1 MNKKINKLQ
10 PIRQVVEKYDLN
22 TKKSLGQNFIFD
34 LNLTSKIARL
44 AGDLTNFEILE
55 IGPGPGGLTRGLLSE
70 GAQRVVVIEKDKRCI
85 AALKEIQTYYPDR
98 LTIIEGD
105 ASEVRQEK
113 HFSKP
118 VKVVANLP
126 YNIGTKLLIDWLTTK
141 NWPPFW
147 HSLTLMF
154 QNEVAE
160 RIAAKPGQRSYGR
173 LSVLSN
179 WRCKTSI
186 KMKLNPEVF
195 YPPPKVT
202 SAVVQIE
209 ALQSP
214 SYNTSLS
221 NLEKVVAAAFNQR
234 RKMLRSS
241 LKSLIPD
248 AEELLFNLK
257 LDPTARAENLTIEE
271 FCLLANHIK
280 VS

>member
-1 MNKKINKLQ
+1 M
-10 PIRQVVEKYDLN
+10 R
-22 TKKSLGQNFIFD
+22 
-34 LNLTSKIARL
+34 
-44 AGDLTNFEILE
+44 
-55 IGPGPGGLTRGLLSE
+55 
-70 GAQRVVVIEKDKRCI
+70 
-85 AALKEIQTYYPDR
+85 EIQTHYPER
-98 LTIIEGD
+98 LKIIEGD
-105 ASEVRQEK
+105 ASKIQQEK
-113 HFSKP
+113 YFTKP

-126 YNIGTKLLIDWLTTK
+126 YNIGTKLLIEWLTPK

-160 RIAAKPGQRSYGR
+160 RIAAMPGEKSYGR

-179 WRCKTSI
+179 WRCNTSI

-202 SAVVQIE
+202 SAVVHIE

-214 SYNTSLS
+214 RYNTNLS

-241 LKSLIPD
+241 LKNLTPDVEEILI
-248 AEELLFNLK
+248 NLK

-280 VS
+280 ES

>member
-1 MNKKINKLQ
+1 M
-10 PIRQVVEKYDLN
+10 
-22 TKKSLGQNFIFD
+22 
-34 LNLTSKIARL
+34 

-70 GAQRVVVIEKDKRCI
+70 GAHRVVAIEKDKRCI
-85 AALKEIQTYYPDR
+85 SALREIQNHYPDR
-98 LTIIEGD
+98 LQIIEGD
-105 ASEVRQEK
+105 ASEMQQDK
-113 HFSKP
+113 FFTKP

-126 YNIGTKLLIDWLTTK
+126 YNIGTKLLIEWLTAK
-141 NWPPFW
+141 DWPPFW

-160 RIAAKPGQRSYGR
+160 RIAAQPDEKSYGR

-186 KMKLNPEVF
+186 KMKLKPEVF

-209 ALQSP
+209 ALKLP
-214 SYNTSLS
+214 NYDANLS
-221 NLEKVVAAAFNQR
+221 NLEKVVATAFNQR

-241 LKSLIPD
+241 LK
-248 AEELLFNLK
+248 NLAPNIEK
-257 LDPTARAENLTIEE
+257 ILTDLKIDPAARAENLTIEE
-271 FCLLANHIK
+271 FCLLANHLR
-280 VS
+280 VN

>member
-1 MNKKINKLQ
+1 M
-10 PIRQVVEKYDLN
+10 
-22 TKKSLGQNFIFD
+22 
-34 LNLTSKIARL
+34 

-55 IGPGPGGLTRGLLSE
+55 IGPGPGGLTRGLLAE
-70 GAQRVVVIEKDKRCI
+70 GAQKVVVIEKDKRCI
-85 AALKEIQTYYPDR
+85 SALREIQAYYPER
-98 LTIIEGD
+98 LMIIEGD
-105 ASEVRQEK
+105 ASKVQQEK
-113 HFSKP
+113 HFTKP

-126 YNIGTKLLIDWLTTK
+126 YNIGTNLLIKWLTTK

-160 RIAAKPGQRSYGR
+160 RIAARPGEKSYGR

-195 YPPPKVT
+195 YPPPKVI

-209 ALQSP
+209 ALQTP
-214 SYNTSLS
+214 KYNTCLS

-241 LKSLIPD
+241 LKSLTPD
-248 AEELLFNLK
+248 VEKILTDLK